1 MQKISDSTSTANAAG
16 EFTEGSPAAGAAATL
31 LKAAWFNTIQ
41 RELIAL
47 VLGAGLTLSKD
58 DDGQVLKAVKALV
71 GADVDFSR
79 VKNLP
84 TTLGGYKITDAYTR
98 SQTDNLLSTKA
109 NNIDVTG
116 ALAQKADKATTL
128 GGYGISDAY
137 TKSQTDLA
145 IVNRRDGGL
154 YGGNSNV
161 RIGTN
166 GINAQ
171 VNISA
176 STVFLNA
183 SSGRGIY
190 VSVSTTIAFSNS
202 GLNGLDTGSPAANA
216 WYFVWVISDGTTT
229 AAILSLSASSPTM
242 PAGYLMSARI
252 GAIRTGPTAG
262 VPMSTIQVG
271 NTVRYKVT
279 GGTNTTSLP
288 LMASGVQGNPAGN
301 APTVVAVPISSFAP
315 STAVKIGLS
324 LAGYCA
330 NSSAIAAPNNSYV
343 GVPGGSSQS
352 SPLSI
357 SQGAAQPTQLSATG
371 DFVIESS
378 NVYYASSASPAG
390 LSCTG
395 WEDSI

>member
-1 MQKISDSTSTANAAG
+1 M
-16 EFTEGSPAAGAAATL
+16 
-31 LKAAWFNTIQ
+31 
-41 RELIAL
+41 
-47 VLGAGLTLSKD
+47 
-58 DDGQVLKAVKALV
+58 
-71 GADVDFSR
+71 
-79 VKNLP
+79 
-84 TTLGGYKITDAYTR
+84 
-98 SQTDNLLSTKA
+98 
-109 NNIDVTG
+109 
-116 ALAQKADKATTL
+116 
-128 GGYGISDAY
+128 
-137 TKSQTDLA
+137 
-145 IVNRRDGGL
+145 
-154 YGGNSNV
+154 
-161 RIGTN
+161 
-166 GINAQ
+166 
-171 VNISA
+171 
-176 STVFLNA
+176 
-183 SSGRGIY
+183 
-190 VSVSTTIAFSNS
+190 SVSTTIAFSNS